1 MNQDFINSFRKPVE
15 FPNWFIGL
23 NPLSKLNLCFVI
35 GFACW
40 LIKDWRI
47 GFAMCAF
54 YFVFAFAIGV
64 GKKFTPIFS
73 ALFVLAGVFTVIV
86 RQFSA
91 QGGEVMFTLFGWDFT
106 VGALINGLNM
116 SSALLGF
123 SGPIILFFITTQTRD
138 LMYALEQKGMSHT
151 VSYIMLAS
159 FQTIIDLKASTVTI
173 MESQKARGIET
184 EGSIMTRIKA
194 FFPILAPLILGALS
208 STEEKTIAMDA
219 RAFSVECDHTFLREL
234 KPVPAWEKA
243 LVIVVDLAFV
253 ALCVFK
259 IVMMFI

>member
-1 MNQDFINSFRKPVE
+1 M
-15 FPNWFIGL
+15 GL
-23 NPLSKLNLCFVI
+23 HR
-35 GFACW
+35 G
-40 LIKDWRI
+40 RI
-47 GFAMCAF
+47 DQRPEYVLRSAGLLRSH
-54 YFVFAFAIGV
+54 YFV
-64 GKKFTPIFS
+64 
-73 ALFVLAGVFTVIV
+73 LF
-86 RQFSA
+86 
-91 QGGEVMFTLFGWDFT
+91 
-106 VGALINGLNM
+106 
-116 SSALLGF
+116 
-123 SGPIILFFITTQTRD
+123 TTQTRD
-138 LMYALEQKGMSHT
+138 LMYALEKKGMSHT

-219 RAFSVECDHTFLREL
+219 RAFSVECEHTFLREL

-243 LVIVVDLAFV
+243 LVTIVDLAFV